1 MTGSAEGAPDRPSAA
16 SGVRRALAEAR
27 FEAGIMLRNG
37 EQLLV
42 ALVLPALALVGL
54 TRAPWPGLGPHPRID
69 VVAPG
74 VLALAVVSSAFTAQA
89 IQTGFDRRY
98 GVLRQLGTTPL
109 GSGGLLAGKAMAVLV
124 VLAVQVIVLGGL
136 ALLVGLV
143 ATLGMG
149 IFLAFRRKPVGVVL
163 AVVYAAF
170 EGLFVGAISQ
180 SYGAAFDPPGTPIF
194 ESIVVQAVLATLC
207 VFGAMLLLYSTGI
220 IKVTQKFRA
229 IVGMMTLGY
238 FVFALINLGY
248 ALFFGGAPFGIG
260 GSGLLGIGISLFAT
274 GLAAVNL
281 AIDFDN
287 ISLAIRTQAP
297 VNYGWTLALGL
308 VITVLA
314 YIGQRKDKRG
324 ETVSTGLAHGV
335 GGLALINIAVATLLH

>member
-1 MTGSAEGAPDRPSAA
+1 MRTGALF
-16 SGVRRALAEAR
+16 GV
-27 FEAGIMLRNG
+27 
-37 EQLLV
+37 LLV
-42 ALVLPALALVGL
+42 VAAGAWTASAISPA
-54 TRAPWPGLGPHPRID
+54 
-69 VVAPG
+69 
-74 VLALAVVSSAFTAQA
+74 
-89 IQTGFDRRY
+89 
-98 GVLRQLGTTPL
+98 
-109 GSGGLLAGKAMAVLV
+109 
-124 VLAVQVIVLGGL
+124 LGGL

-308 VITVLA
+308 VITVVWLYLELLRLLA
-314 YIGQRKDKRG
+314 RLRSD
-324 ETVSTGLAHGV
+324 
-335 GGLALINIAVATLLH
+335 

>member
-1 MTGSAEGAPDRPSAA
+1 MSNPILGRVEKDAQSGYAGFRDSSAA
-16 SGVRRALAEAR
+16 PQQGYQPGYGQAPQGYQQPGHPHGYGQQGYAQAGYGQPQPGFGQPGPVGGFGGDGGGGRSLTLDDVLMRTGALFGV
-27 FEAGIMLRNG
+27 
-37 EQLLV
+37 LLV
-42 ALVLPALALVGL
+42 VAAGAWTASAISPA
-54 TRAPWPGLGPHPRID
+54 
-69 VVAPG
+69 
-74 VLALAVVSSAFTAQA
+74 
-89 IQTGFDRRY
+89 
-98 GVLRQLGTTPL
+98 
-109 GSGGLLAGKAMAVLV
+109 
-124 VLAVQVIVLGGL
+124 LGGL

-308 VITVLA
+308 VITVVWLYLELLRLLA
-314 YIGQRKDKRG
+314 RLRSD
-324 ETVSTGLAHGV
+324 
-335 GGLALINIAVATLLH
+335 

>member
-1 MTGSAEGAPDRPSAA
+1 MSNPILGRVEKDAQSGYAGFRDSSTAPQQGYQPGYGQVPQSYQQPGHPQGYGQQGYGQPQPGFGQPGPVGGFGGDGGGGRSLTLDDVLMRTGALF
-16 SGVRRALAEAR
+16 GV
-27 FEAGIMLRNG
+27 
-37 EQLLV
+37 LLV
-42 ALVLPALALVGL
+42 VAAGAWTASAISPA
-54 TRAPWPGLGPHPRID
+54 
-69 VVAPG
+69 
-74 VLALAVVSSAFTAQA
+74 
-89 IQTGFDRRY
+89 
-98 GVLRQLGTTPL
+98 
-109 GSGGLLAGKAMAVLV
+109 
-124 VLAVQVIVLGGL
+124 LGGL

-308 VITVLA
+308 VITVVWLYLELLRLLA
-314 YIGQRKDKRG
+314 RLRSD
-324 ETVSTGLAHGV
+324 
-335 GGLALINIAVATLLH
+335 